1 MRIHSLQ
8 TLPPVTDPAVVIV
21 NSNCFGVDLT
31 SFESRSVFLR
41 SVPESHPEDLPLVV
55 VNPTPAMV
63 QELHKKGVFE
73 SQSYIEMRA
82 NSTGFSDL
90 VLCLSEFDDL
100 AVSGTFSSQ
109 EWFRVRVQRSTSSD
123 RSGQDLTVG
132 LKASSLTS
140 AAEAW
145 SPVAETHNTGVASS
159 TLISDVV
166 QIATRISKPIQPY
179 LPAPVV
185 HILYKILGVIR

>member
-8 TLPPVTDPAVVIV
+8 TLPPVTAPAVVIV

-31 SFESRSVFLR
+31 SFESRSIFLR
-41 SVPESHPEDLPLVV
+41 SVPESHPEEYPLIM
-55 VNPTPAMV
+55 VNPTPAIV
-63 QELHKKGVFE
+63 KELHKNGVLQ
-73 SQSYIEMRA
+73 SQPYTEMWA
-82 NSTGFSDL
+82 DSTGFSDL
-90 VLCLSEFDDL
+90 TLCLSEFDDL
-100 AVSGTFSSQ
+100 AVSGTFSNQ

-123 RSGQDLTVG
+123 RPGQDLVVG
-132 LKASSLTS
+132 LKASSLAS

-145 SPVAETHNTGVASS
+145 SPVAETNHTGVASS
-159 TLISDVV
+159 TLVSGIV
-166 QIATRISKPIQPY
+166 QIAPRIAKPIKPY

>member
-8 TLPPVTDPAVVIV
+8 TLPPVTAPAVVIV

-31 SFESRSVFLR
+31 SFESRSIFLR
-41 SVPESHPEDLPLVV
+41 SVPESHPEEYPLIM
-55 VNPTPAMV
+55 VNPTPAIV
-63 QELHKKGVFE
+63 KELHKNGVLQ
-73 SQSYIEMRA
+73 SQPYTEMWA
-82 NSTGFSDL
+82 DSTGFSDL
-90 VLCLSEFDDL
+90 TLCLSGFDDL
-100 AVSGTFSSQ
+100 AVSGTFSNQ

-123 RSGQDLTVG
+123 RPGQDLVVG
-132 LKASSLTS
+132 LKASSLAS

-145 SPVAETHNTGVASS
+145 SPVAETNHTGVASS
-159 TLISDVV
+159 TLVSGIV
-166 QIATRISKPIQPY
+166 QIATRIAKPIKPY

>member
-63 QELHKKGVFE
+63 QELHKTGVFE
-73 SQSYIEMRA
+73 SQSYTEMRA
-82 NSTGFSDL
+82 DSTGFSDL
-90 VLCLSEFDDL
+90 TLCLSEFDDL
-100 AVSGTFSSQ
+100 AVSGTFSNQ

-123 RSGQDLTVG
+123 RPGQDLVVG
-132 LKASSLTS
+132 LKASSLAS

-145 SPVAETHNTGVASS
+145 SPVAETNRTGVASS
-159 TLISDVV
+159 TLVSGIV
-166 QIATRISKPIQPY
+166 QIATRIAKPIKPY

>member
-31 SFESRSVFLR
+31 SFASRSVFLR
-41 SVPESHPEDLPLVV
+41 SVPESHPEEYPLIV
-55 VNPTPAMV
+55 VNPTPV
-63 QELHKKGVFE
+63 IVKELHKKGVFG
-73 SQSYIEMRA
+73 SQSYTEMWA
-82 NSTGFSDL
+82 DSTGFSDL
-90 VLCLSEFDDL
+90 ILCLSEFDDL
-100 AVSGTFSSQ
+100 AVSGTFSSR
-109 EWFRVRVQRSTSSD
+109 EWFRARVQRSTSSD
-123 RSGQDLTVG
+123 RSGQDLVVG
-132 LKASSLTS
+132 LKASSLAS

-159 TLISDVV
+159 TLISGVV
-166 QIATRISKPIQPY
+166 QIATRIAKPIKPF
-179 LPAPVV
+179 LPASVV

>member
-8 TLPPVTDPAVVIV
+8 TLPPVSDPAVVIV

-31 SFESRSVFLR
+31 SFESRSIFLR
-41 SVPESHPEDLPLVV
+41 SVPESHPGDFPLIV

-63 QELHKKGVFE
+63 KKLHKNGVLQ
-73 SQSYIEMRA
+73 SQPYAEMWA
-82 NSTGFSDL
+82 DSTGFSDL
-90 VLCLSEFDDL
+90 ILCLSEFDDL

-123 RSGQDLTVG
+123 RPGQDLVVG

-140 AAEAW
+140 STEAW
-145 SPVAETHNTGVASS
+145 SPVAETHNTGIASS
-159 TLISDVV
+159 TLISSVV
-166 QIATRISKPIQPY
+166 QIATRIAKPIKPY

>member
-31 SFESRSVFLR
+31 SFESRSIFLR
-41 SVPESHPEDLPLVV
+41 SVPESHPEEFPLIV
-55 VNPTPAMV
+55 VNPTPAIV
-63 QELHKKGVFE
+63 KELHKNGVL
-73 SQSYIEMRA
+73 QSHPYTEMWA
-82 NSTGFSDL
+82 DSTGFSDL
-90 VLCLSEFDDL
+90 TLCLSEYDDL
-100 AVSGTFSSQ
+100 AVSGTFSNQ

-123 RSGQDLTVG
+123 RPGQDLVVG
-132 LKASSLTS
+132 LKASSLAS
-140 AAEAW
+140 AAAAW
-145 SPVAETHNTGVASS
+145 SPVAETNQTGVASS
-159 TLISDVV
+159 TLVSGIM
-166 QIATRISKPIQPY
+166 QIATRIAKPIKPY

>member
-8 TLPPVTDPAVVIV
+8 TLPPVTAPAVVIV

-31 SFESRSVFLR
+31 SFESRSIFLR
-41 SVPESHPEDLPLVV
+41 SVPESHPEEYPLIM
-55 VNPTPAMV
+55 VNPTPAIV
-63 QELHKKGVFE
+63 KELHKSGVLQ
-73 SQSYIEMRA
+73 SQPYTEMWA
-82 NSTGFSDL
+82 DSTGFSDL
-90 VLCLSEFDDL
+90 TLCLSEFDDL
-100 AVSGTFSSQ
+100 AVSGTFSNQ

-123 RSGQDLTVG
+123 RPGQDLVVG
-132 LKASSLTS
+132 LKASSLAS

-145 SPVAETHNTGVASS
+145 SPVAETNHTGVASS
-159 TLISDVV
+159 TLVSGIV
-166 QIATRISKPIQPY
+166 QIATRIAKPIKPY

>member
-31 SFESRSVFLR
+31 SFESRSIFLR
-41 SVPESHPEDLPLVV
+41 SVPESHPEEFPLIV
-55 VNPTPAMV
+55 VNPTLAIV
-63 QELHKKGVFE
+63 KELHKNGVLQ
-73 SQSYIEMRA
+73 SQPYTEMWA
-82 NSTGFSDL
+82 DSTGFSDL
-90 VLCLSEFDDL
+90 TLCLSEFDDL
-100 AVSGTFSSQ
+100 AVSGTFSNQ

-123 RSGQDLTVG
+123 RPGQDLVVG
-132 LKASSLTS
+132 LKASSLAS

-145 SPVAETHNTGVASS
+145 SPVAETNHTGVASS
-159 TLISDVV
+159 TLVSGIV
-166 QIATRISKPIQPY
+166 QIATRIAKPIKPY

>member
-8 TLPPVTDPAVVIV
+8 TLPPVPDPAVVIV

-63 QELHKKGVFE
+63 QELHKTGVFE
-73 SQSYIEMRA
+73 SQSYTEMRA
-82 NSTGFSDL
+82 DSTGFSDL
-90 VLCLSEFDDL
+90 TLCLSEFDDL
-100 AVSGTFSSQ
+100 AVSGTFSNQ

-123 RSGQDLTVG
+123 RPGQDLVVG
-132 LKASSLTS
+132 LKASSLAS

-145 SPVAETHNTGVASS
+145 SPVAETNRTGVASS
-159 TLISDVV
+159 TLVSGIV
-166 QIATRISKPIQPY
+166 QIATRIAKPIKPY

-185 HILYKILGVIR
+185 HIL